1 MCKDLQEKRFLIVIE
16 KQETRKEIFNDTKK
30 CYQSNKILIN
40 SIKNSKKYQLVITEN
55 DNIKQTDYNIYDIPA
70 NVIVS
75 KKRSLEASMEY
86 KEQKVCILN
95 FASATKTGGGVEKG
109 ANAQEEAICR
119 CSTLYP
125 CISDREIVNQ
135 FHNKHRELLKTGKL
149 NALYNDDCIYTPN
162 VIVFKTDTNNP
173 ELMAEKDWY
182 KIDVISC
189 AAPNLRRKPSNTM
202 NPNSGKAVDIEANTL
217 LNLHIKR
224 IKKVL
229 DIAKA
234 NLVEV
239 VILGAFGCGV
249 FQNPPEIVAEAMAK
263 VIKDYLYNF
272 KTIEFAVYC
281 STKNTKNYDVF
292 YDKLS

>member
-1 MCKDLQEKRFLIVIE
+1 MYKDL
-16 KQETRKEIFNDTKK
+16 QETRKEIFNDTRK
-30 CYQSNKILIN
+30 CYQSNKTLIN

-55 DNIKQTDYNIYDIPA
+55 DNIKQIDYKIYDIPA

-75 KKRSLEASMEY
+75 KKRSLEASREY
-86 KEQKVCILN
+86 NGHKICILN
-95 FASATKTGGGVEKG
+95 FASATKAGGGVEKG

-135 FHNKHRELLKTGKL
+135 FHNKHRELLKIGKL
-149 NALYNDDCIYTPN
+149 NALYNDDCIYTPD
-162 VIVFKTDTNNP
+162 VTVFKTDTNIP
-173 ELMAEKDWY
+173 ELMPEKDWY

-189 AAPNLRRKPSNTM
+189 AAPNLRSRPSNAM
-202 NPNSGKAVDIEANTL
+202 NPNSGKAVIVEESTL

-224 IKKVL
+224 VKKIL
-229 DIAKA
+229 DIARA
-234 NLVEV
+234 NRAEV
-239 VILGAFGCGV
+239 IILGAFGCGV
-249 FQNPPEIVAEAMAK
+249 FQNPPEIVAEAMKK

-281 STKNTKNYDVF
+281 SSKNTKNYHVF
-292 YDKLS
+292 CDKLS

>member
-1 MCKDLQEKRFLIVIE
+1 MYRDL
-16 KQETRKEIFNDTKK
+16 QETRKEIFNDTKK
-30 CYQSNKILIN
+30 YYQSNKELIN

-55 DNIKQTDYNIYDIPA
+55 DNIKQTNHEIYNIPA
-70 NVIVS
+70 KVIVS
-75 KKRSLEASMEY
+75 KKRSLEAAREY
-86 KEQKVCILN
+86 NGQKVCILN
-95 FASATKTGGGVEKG
+95 FASATKPGGGVEKG

-135 FHNKHRELLKTGKL
+135 FHNKHRELLKIGKL

-162 VIVFKTDTNNP
+162 VTVFKTDTNVP
-173 ELMAEKDWY
+173 ELMSVKDWY

-189 AAPNLRRKPSNTM
+189 AAPNLRSRPSNTM
-202 NPNSGKAVDIEANTL
+202 NPNSGKAVAIEADTL

-224 IKKVL
+224 IKKIL

-234 NLVEV
+234 NLAEV
-239 VILGAFGCGV
+239 VILGAFGCGA

-263 VIKDYLYNF
+263 VIKDYLYKF
-272 KTIEFAVYC
+272 KTIEFAIYC
-281 STKNTKNYDVF
+281 PAKNTKNYDVF